1 MKFEKWNLPAAA
13 PSTAAL
19 EKAGYPALLAAVLAA
34 HGIEDVPA
42 AAEFLRIE
50 ESLSLSPFLMKDMDR
65 AASRID
71 RALRGGEHMA
81 VFGDYDV
88 DGITATAILVDY
100 LRRRGGQVSHYIP
113 RRIEDGYG
121 LSADA
126 MRTLHERGVSL
137 VITVDCGITGVEEV
151 DFAATLGMDVVVTD
165 HHECKDELP
174 RAAAV
179 VDPHRPD
186 CPYPFKHLA
195 GCGVALKLVLALGGE
210 EQAEELL
217 TRYCPLAAV
226 GTVADVMRMAGENRT
241 IVARGLAHITD
252 NDFIGLQALLR
263 ETGLDQKEITSVQI
277 GYVLAPRI
285 NAAGRMGEADRAAEL
300 MLCKDPA
307 TARALAR
314 ELCELNRQRQA
325 VEQEIYAQAI
335 EMIETLPADERH
347 ALVLADHQWHQGV
360 VGIVASRLSEKY
372 ACPSFMIHISGHTG
386 KGSCRSWGGFNLFAA
401 LEECSDL
408 LLGFGGHELAA
419 GFTIEEDKIP
429 AFRRRMNQCVLRF
442 MGGRPA
448 ASALDVDVVLRRP
461 ELVTLWEVEQL
472 RRLEPYGNGNE
483 RPLFSLLGVTLDRIQ
498 GVGQNRHLKL
508 RLSKGTAQMEGIF
521 FSVTPQQCPCQAG
534 ERVDVAFYLQVNEFR
549 GSRTVQLQVVDLRP
563 SLQSSTREE
572 ESLALL
578 RRLEEGVGLTSREA
592 LRILPS
598 RQQCVAAW
606 RMLQQDVPY
615 EETERQYLPFLR
627 GLSAAIPGTDPFLR
641 ACFCVELF
649 CERGLLSREIRDGE
663 IRLRLC
669 AVDGKVDL
677 EQSPYW
683 TALLEYIKGK

>member
-13 PSTAAL
+13 PSVEAL
-19 EKAGYPALLAAVLAA
+19 EAAGYPALLSAVLAA
-34 HGIEDVPA
+34 HGIADTAA
-42 AAEFLRIE
+42 AAEFLNIE
-50 ESLSLSPFLMKDMDR
+50 ETLTLSPFLMKDMDCAVRRIR
-65 AASRID
+65 AA
-71 RALRGGEHMA
+71 LEGGEHIA

-88 DGITATAILVDY
+88 DGITATAILADY
-100 LRRRGGQVSHYIP
+100 LRRCGGQVSHYIP

-121 LSADA
+121 LSAEA
-126 MRTLHERGVSL
+126 MRTLHEQGVTL
-137 VITVDCGITGVEEV
+137 VVTVDCGITGVEEV
-151 DFAATLGMDVVVTD
+151 DYAAGLGMDVVVTD
-165 HHECKDELP
+165 HHECKEELP

-210 EQAEELL
+210 ARGEELL

-226 GTVADVMRMAGENRT
+226 GTVADVMRMTGENRT

-252 NDFIGLQALLR
+252 CDFIGLRALLQ

-300 MLCKDPA
+300 MLCKDPVLA
-307 TARALAR
+307 HGLAR

-325 VEQEIYAQAI
+325 VEQEIYAQAMA
-335 EMIETLPADERH
+335 MIEAMPAEEKH

-372 ACPSFMIHISGHTG
+372 ACPSFMIHLSGHTG

-401 LEECSDL
+401 LEACSDL

-419 GFTIEEDKIP
+419 GFTIEEDKVP
-429 AFRRRMNQCVLRF
+429 AFRKRMNEYVLRF
-442 MGGRPA
+442 MGSRPA
-448 ASALDVDVVLRRP
+448 ASVLDVDVVLRRP
-461 ELVTLWEVEQL
+461 EAVTLWEVEQL
-472 RRLEPYGNGNE
+472 RRLEPYGNGNN
-483 RPLFSLLGVTLDRIQ
+483 RPLFCLLGVTLERAQ

-508 RLSKGTAQMEGIF
+508 RFSKGAVQLEGIF
-521 FSVTPQQCPCQAG
+521 FSVSAQQCPCRVG

-549 GSRTVQLQVVDLRP
+549 GSRSVQLQVIDLRP
-563 SLQSSTREE
+563 SRQCSAREE
-572 ESLALL
+572 ESLLLL
-578 RRLEEGVGLTSREA
+578 RRLEQGESLSAKEA
-592 LRILPS
+592 LRLLPS

-606 RMLQQDVPY
+606 RLLQQTVGV
-615 EETERQYLPFLR
+615 EEWERPYLPFLR
-627 GLSAAIPGTDPFLR
+627 QLSAAIPGTDPFLR

-649 CERGLLSREIRDGE
+649 CERGLLCREIHDEE
-663 IRLRLC
+663 ITLRLC
-669 AVDGKVDL
+669 AVKHKVDL

-683 TALLEYIKGK
+683 AALLESIKGK

>member
-71 RALRGGEHMA
+71 RALRAGEHMA

-195 GCGVALKLVLALGGE
+195 GCGVALKLVLALGDE

-563 SLQSSTREE
+563 SLQSSAREE

>member
-71 RALRGGEHMA
+71 RALRAGEHMA

-335 EMIETLPADERH
+335 EMIETLPTDERH

-563 SLQSSTREE
+563 SLQSSAREE